1 MNQIA
6 AKREAF
12 SLSPEPALQNRAD
25 FSFLRSFVPSKVI
38 WYSDAEA
45 IPRGK
50 RYSMSESSAKRVVI
64 TGLGIVSPL
73 GIGIEPF
80 EAGLKAGRSGI
91 APISL
96 ISYSALPC
104 SIGAEV
110 KELTDETAK
119 AKWLKSQRRNL
130 KVMSRDIQLGVA
142 SAIIGL
148 ENAGINTEQLDH
160 ERIGVEFGSNQMYS
174 PPENLMDG
182 AFAARGNHPEFR
194 LEEWGPNGLGKME
207 PLWLLRYLPNMPSC
221 HISILADARGPSN
234 SLTLAEAS
242 GNASIG
248 EALRIMRRGQADV
261 MITGATGTKTGAVKA
276 IHAALKVPL
285 ARYDGEAPETWSRP
299 FDATRNGQ
307 VLGEGACTIILET
320 AENAAARG
328 AKIYGSILGTGS
340 SCVLDKEGKP
350 NTRQALVNAAR
361 AAFRDAGLTPADI
374 GHVNALGLST
384 PYSDAEEAAAIHEL
398 FGARG
403 AEIPVTAFKS
413 YLGNSGA
420 GSGPLEIAASL
431 LGCAQGVV
439 FPTLNYRTPDPAC
452 RLNVVH
458 GSPAPLSN
466 KVFLK
471 LSATDFG
478 QATALIAVGE

>member
-96 ISYSALPC
+96 ISYSALPG

-276 IHAALKVPL
+276 IHAALQVPL

-320 AENAAARG
+320 AEHAAARG

-458 GSPAPLSN
+458 CSPAPLSN